1 MITTQMAL
9 RYAFWSDH
17 PNLKRRSGWTQNQY
31 PADVRQAWC
40 VYVDFMQRDGA
51 ISEALAQRATL

>member
-1 MITTQMAL
+1 L
-9 RYAFWSDH
+9 RYAFWCDH